1 MTTGNDTGWHQDFF
15 GLVDERYAMAMRE
28 RAVRIPVDGV
38 SLRIAAASGHLVN
51 ISATG
56 ALVRATEPLT
66 PNFEYP
72 IYLDLPAE
80 RVQLT
85 GRVMRSSRTPMKAER
100 PDREEYLV
108 AVRFTALP
116 PTARIA
122 VARLCGSAFTQRE

>member
-1 MTTGNDTGWHQDFF
+1 MN
-15 GLVDERYAMAMRE
+15 RE
-28 RAVRIPVDGV
+28 RAVRVPVEGIQ
-38 SLRIAAASGHLVN
+38 LRIAAATGRLVN

-72 IYLDLPAE
+72 IYLDLPAD

-85 GRVMRSSRTPMKAER
+85 GRVIRSSSSPTE
-100 PDREEYLV
+100 PDLLSREDYLV
-108 AVRFTALP
+108 AVRFTVLP

-122 VARLCGSAFTQRE
+122 VARLCGEAFTQRE

>member
-1 MTTGNDTGWHQDFF
+1 MLN
-15 GLVDERYAMAMRE
+15 RE
-28 RAVRIPVDGV
+28 RAVRVPVEGIQ
-38 SLRIAAASGHLVN
+38 LRIAAASGHLVN

-72 IYLDLPAE
+72 IYLDLPAD

-85 GRVMRSSRTPMKAER
+85 GRVIRSSAAPTSTHVVDAEG
-100 PDREEYLV
+100 YLV

-122 VARLCGSAFTQRE
+122 VARLCGEAFTQRE

>member
-1 MTTGNDTGWHQDFF
+1 M
-15 GLVDERYAMAMRE
+15 VIRE
-28 RAVRIPVDGV
+28 RAVRVAVEGV

-72 IYLDLPAE
+72 IYLDLPAD

-85 GRVMRSSRTPMKAER
+85 GRVIRSSAAPGDVRVV
-100 PDREEYLV
+100 DREDYLV

>member
-1 MTTGNDTGWHQDFF
+1 M
-15 GLVDERYAMAMRE
+15 VIRE
-28 RAVRIPVDGV
+28 RAVRVPVQGV
-38 SLRIAAASGHLVN
+38 SLRIAAAAGHLVN

-72 IYLDLPAE
+72 IYLDLPAD

-85 GRVMRSSRTPMKAER
+85 GRVIRSNAAPSEGELR
-100 PDREEYLV
+100 DREDYLV

-116 PTARIA
+116 ATARIA
-122 VARLCGSAFTQRE
+122 VARLCGTAFTQRE

>member
-1 MTTGNDTGWHQDFF
+1 M
-15 GLVDERYAMAMRE
+15 VIRE
-28 RAVRIPVDGV
+28 RAVRVPIEGV

-56 ALVRATEPLT
+56 ALVRATEPLA
-66 PNFEYP
+66 PNLEYP
-72 IYLDLPAE
+72 IYLDLATD

-85 GRVMRSSRTPMKAER
+85 GRVIRSGGAPRQVDVRDGE
-100 PDREEYLV
+100 DYLV
-108 AVRFTALP
+108 AVKFTALP

>member
-1 MTTGNDTGWHQDFF
+1 MN
-15 GLVDERYAMAMRE
+15 RE
-28 RAVRIPVDGV
+28 RAVRVPVDSV
-38 SLRIAAASGHLVN
+38 PLRIAAATGHLVN

-72 IYLDLPAE
+72 IYLDLPAD

-85 GRVMRSSRTPMKAER
+85 GRVIRSSAVPMSLEPAHVIER
-100 PDREEYLV
+100 ADYLV
-108 AVRFTALP
+108 AVRFTVLP

-122 VARLCGSAFTQRE
+122 VARLCGEAFTQRE

>member
-1 MTTGNDTGWHQDFF
+1 MASPLSSPGNRIHEMRRM
-15 GLVDERYAMAMRE
+15 LNRE
-28 RAVRIPVDGV
+28 RAVRVPVEGIQ
-38 SLRIAAASGHLVN
+38 LRIAAASGHLVN

-72 IYLDLPAE
+72 IYLDLPAD

-85 GRVMRSSRTPMKAER
+85 ARVIRSSAAPVAPEPTHAI
-100 PDREEYLV
+100 DHADYLV
-108 AVRFTALP
+108 AVRFTVLP

-122 VARLCGSAFTQRE
+122 VARLCGQAFTQRE

>member
-1 MTTGNDTGWHQDFF
+1 M
-15 GLVDERYAMAMRE
+15 VMRA
-28 RAVRIPVDGV
+28 RAVRVPIEGV

-72 IYLDLPAE
+72 IYLDLPAD

-85 GRVMRSSRTPMKAER
+85 GRVIRSTTSASDPVSDGE
-100 PDREEYLV
+100 DYLV

-116 PTARIA
+116 PMARVA
-122 VARLCGSAFTQRE
+122 VARLCGPAFTQRE